1 MGTYTYDTLAIITI
15 VLIMY
20 VDGKHPRYLTS
31 HRAISSRVSDIVS
44 LKDRG
49 KFQGIL
55 EAVIALSNGFGPVI
69 GGLFAEY
76 TTW

>member
-1 MGTYTYDTLAIITI
+1 MLPSHHHHGNDHVGESLLHLLLLCLMILA
-15 VLIMY
+15 
-20 VDGKHPRYLTS
+20 
-31 HRAISSRVSDIVS
+31 SSVSDIVS

-49 KFQGIL
+49 KYQGIN

>member
-1 MGTYTYDTLAIITI
+1 MVNTLAIQRLTEQ
-15 VLIMY
+15 
-20 VDGKHPRYLTS
+20 YL
-31 HRAISSRVSDIVS
+31 SRVSDIVS